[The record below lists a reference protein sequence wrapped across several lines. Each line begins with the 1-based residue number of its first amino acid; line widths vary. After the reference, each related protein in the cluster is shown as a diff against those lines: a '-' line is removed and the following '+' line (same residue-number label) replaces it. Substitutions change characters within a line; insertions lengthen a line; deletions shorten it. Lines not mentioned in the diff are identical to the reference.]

1 MLRCILLP
9 PRGGDGVWR
18 PPRPT
23 ALEKTEK
30 TLCRLASDGSTTE
43 IVMSPG
49 VRYTVLFATLRKGV
63 SHALPLEKRRENVYN
78 VLAVQGYPCC
88 VGGLAPAQAGR
99 RCNSFQLP
107 HFILFPLMF
116 FPLRR
121 FFYGISFR
129 KKCKERFS
137 NPISASSQTPLRILT
152 GFAGRLLRFD
162 CSSFSDQIRIWSGRK
177 ETGFW
182 IPKEK
187 TIKGE
192 QQAQAP
198 ADSPP

>member
-1 MLRCILLP
+1 MPAPFRGLYGMLRCILLP

-30 TLCRLASDGSTTE
+30 TLCRLASGGSTTE

-121 FFYGISFR
+121 FFYGISL
-129 KKCKERFS
+129 ERNAKNAFQT
-137 NPISASSQTPLRILT
+137 PISFESS
-152 GFAGRLLRFD
+152 
-162 CSSFSDQIRIWSGRK
+162 K